1 MDGAMTTAP
10 LGKKVGEN
18 PTDRGRLGTKRSVRT
33 DGHGVPL
40 GLVIDGANR
49 NDFTMA
55 CETIESLAVE
65 RPEPTCATPQGL
77 CLDKGYDS
85 NEVCD
90 LLEAFGFTAYIRVR
104 REEAK
109 APRLAR

>member
-33 DGHGVPL
+33 DGRGVPP
-40 GLVIDGANR
+40 GLVIDSANR

-77 CLDKGYDS
+77 CW
-85 NEVCD
+85 
-90 LLEAFGFTAYIRVR
+90 T
-104 REEAK
+104 K
-109 APRLAR
+109 AMTLTRSATSWRRLALRHTFVYEEKRRRHHD